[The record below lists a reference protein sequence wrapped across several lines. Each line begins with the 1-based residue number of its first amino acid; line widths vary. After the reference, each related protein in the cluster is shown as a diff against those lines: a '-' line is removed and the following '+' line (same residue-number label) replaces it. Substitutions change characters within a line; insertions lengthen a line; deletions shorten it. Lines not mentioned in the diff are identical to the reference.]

1 MAVVILLSLMV
12 LVFLSTMCN
21 ENVSAWKN
29 VQGALSIQKT
39 VENVSY
45 EQCTFAL
52 LREAYKSQGYFPGG
66 GEWLA
71 REDVPYFQPAICKLR
86 YPRVSNSFMTKCLS
100 KANVSYILTM
110 GDSTAGMYSH
120 ALRRTLTLNSKRLII
135 EKPKEDGFL
144 PDKDYYTREMPDEV
158 VQYVTAKF
166 RFCKGCASKL
176 HQAKFYIE
184 NSLNFLNIEHIAQTM
199 ILDDSLQLT
208 FPSYIG
214 ATKVMDKVWAIT
226 TQELILRYYLKD
238 KHPDVFLIF
247 LPFVHA
253 KGNTRL
259 SRLPMEIEY
268 LKGLVEEYLP
278 NTTKLFYITSYGEF
292 EERRKS
298 SEWYEH
304 SFEGMLAR
312 DKIDKMNRILY
323 DVLEGDLL
331 KRDGRYFG
339 FFDLIDISEDRGNW
353 STDSV
358 HMKVVWY
365 ESIMSM
371 FWETYCNSVLLD
383 MF

>member
-1 MAVVILLSLMV
+1 MV
-12 LVFLSTMCN
+12 LVLLSMVGKESVDAWENFHGALPIQMTF
-21 ENVSAWKN
+21 ENVS
-29 VQGALSIQKT
+29 S
-39 VENVSY
+39 EP
-45 EQCTFAL
+45 CTFAL
-52 LREAYKSQGYFPGG
+52 LRDAYKRQGYFPRGG
-66 GEWLA
+66 KWLM
-71 REDVPYFQPAICKLR
+71 REDVPYFQPQICKFR
-86 YPRVSNSFMTKCLS
+86 YPRVSNSFMTKCIS
-100 KANVSYILTM
+100 KANVSYVLTM
-110 GDSTAGMYSH
+110 GDSTGGMYSD
-120 ALRRTLTLNSKRLII
+120 ALRRTLTIKSKRFIS
-135 EKPKEDGFL
+135 EEQKEDGFL
-144 PDKDYYTREMPDEV
+144 PDKDYFTREMPDEV
-158 VQYVTAKF
+158 AQYVTTKF

-176 HQAKFYIE
+176 HRAKFYIE

-208 FPSYIG
+208 FPSYKG
-214 ATKVMDKVWAIT
+214 AAKVMDKVWAIT

-253 KGNTRL
+253 KGNIRL
-259 SRLPMEIEY
+259 SRLPMEIKY
-268 LKGLVEEYLP
+268 FKGLVEEYLP

-292 EERRKS
+292 EKERKS
-298 SEWYEH
+298 SEWYKH
-304 SFEGMLAR
+304 LFEGMLAR

-323 DVLEGDLL
+323 DVLEDDLL

-358 HMKVVWY
+358 HMEVVWY

-371 FWETYCNSVLLD
+371 FWETYCNSVLLN

>member
-1 MAVVILLSLMV
+1 
-12 LVFLSTMCN
+12 MCN
-21 ENVSAWKN
+21 EGVYAWENVR
-29 VQGALSIQKT
+29 GALPIRMT
-39 VENVSY
+39 FENVSS
-45 EQCTFAL
+45 EPCTFAL
-52 LREAYKSQGYFPGG
+52 LRKAYKRLGYFPGG
-66 GEWLA
+66 GEWLGS
-71 REDVPYFQPAICKLR
+71 EGVPYFQPTICKFR
-86 YPRVSNSFMTKCLS
+86 HPRVSNSLMSECLS
-100 KANVSYILTM
+100 EAKISYVLTM
-110 GDSTAGMYSH
+110 GDSTAGRYSD
-120 ALRRTLTLNSKRLII
+120 ALINTLTLNSEQLII
-135 EKPKEDGFL
+135 EEIKEDGFL
-144 PDKDYYTREMPDEV
+144 PDKNYFTREMPDEV
-158 VQYVTAKF
+158 AQYVTSKF
-166 RFCKGCASKL
+166 RFCCGCASKL
-176 HQAKFYIE
+176 HRAEFYSDN
-184 NSLNFLNIEHIAQTM
+184 NSYFLNIEHIAQTM

-208 FPSYIG
+208 FPSYKG
-214 ATKVMDKVWAIT
+214 AAKVMDKVWAIT

-253 KGNTRL
+253 KENIRL

-268 LKGLVEEYLP
+268 FKGLVEEYLP

-292 EERRKS
+292 EEQRKS
-298 SEWYEH
+298 SEWYKH
-304 SFEGMLAR
+304 LFEGMLAR

-323 DVLEGDLL
+323 DVLEDDLL

-358 HMKVVWY
+358 HMEVVWY